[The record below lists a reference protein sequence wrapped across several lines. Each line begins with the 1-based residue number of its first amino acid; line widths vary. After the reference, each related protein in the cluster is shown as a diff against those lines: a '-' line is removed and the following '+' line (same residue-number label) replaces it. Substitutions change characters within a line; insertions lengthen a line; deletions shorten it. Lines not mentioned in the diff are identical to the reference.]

1 MYLSAGH
8 ANAFSVNGCS
18 AERFLTY
25 TFMKAKPKV
34 SSVMSITA
42 KPKKKKTAKKKK
54 TTTTEPKPLEIPKRE
69 RVIRKE
75 ETDDWV
81 PTAIDND
88 TVEIFAM
95 NVAKAD
101 TWRERKQHLVP
112 LLKFYLTF
120 EQLSRIIHRFPSFQE
135 RIKAMEMLRN
145 SVHDSEHSF
154 YLFSQGFALVEE
166 RKTVSNIFRIPLV
179 E

>member
-1 MYLSAGH
+1 
-8 ANAFSVNGCS
+8 
-18 AERFLTY
+18 
-25 TFMKAKPKV
+25 MKAKPRLP
-34 SSVMSITA
+34 SVRPVTA
-42 KPKKKKTAKKKK
+42 KPKKKKSIKKKK
-54 TTTTEPKPLEIPKRE
+54 TTTEPKPLEIPKRE

-75 ETDDWV
+75 EIEDWI
-81 PTAIDND
+81 PTGIDNE
-88 TVEIFAM
+88 TVDIFAM

-101 TWRERKQHLVP
+101 TWRERKQHIVP
-112 LLKFYLTF
+112 LLKYYLTF
-120 EQLSRIIHRFPSFQE
+120 EQLGKIIHRFPSFQE

-166 RKTVSNIFRIPLV
+166 RKTVSNIFKIQLV